1 MKNTKANILV
11 YVSSASAVP
20 YREGGTH
27 PTGIFLG
34 ELTEPLETLITAGHQ
49 LHFISP
55 DGRPPVIDKNS
66 YKLLYWGFSKK
77 RLMKA
82 KEIYRK
88 LNELGMN
95 NPQNISDLSG
105 KDLEKIDVLFIPG
118 GHAPMTD
125 ILYKNWLES
134 DEINKDTGRL
144 LLHFH
149 QNRKPTSLIC
159 HAPAVLAAAP
169 EVDNKWIYK
178 DYKMT
183 CVTMVSEWITE
194 DAPGFKVMHGH
205 MPDYPQKILQR
216 KGASL
221 QTVNIPMISK
231 VVEDRELITGQDPYS
246 AAELGKKL
254 LVKIEKYL
262 ENRS

>member
-1 MKNTKANILV
+1 MKKKANILV

-27 PTGIFLG
+27 PVGVFLG
-34 ELTEPLETLITAGHQ
+34 ELTGPLEPLIEAGHQ

-55 DGRPPVIDKNS
+55 DGNPPLIDKNS

-77 RLMKA
+77 RLQMA
-82 KEIYRK
+82 KEVYRK
-88 LNELGMN
+88 LNDLGMS
-95 NPQNISDLSG
+95 NPQKVSTLSDQELA
-105 KDLEKIDVLFIPG
+105 EFDVLFIPG

-134 DEINKDTGRL
+134 EEINNDTGRL

-169 EVDNKWIYK
+169 GIDNHWIYK

-194 DAPGFKVMHGH
+194 DAPGFKVMQGH
-205 MPDYPQKILQR
+205 MPDYPQKILER
-216 KGASL
+216 KGANL
-221 QTVNIPMISK
+221 QLVNIPMISK

-254 LVKIEKYL
+254 LLKIEKYL